1 MRTLKAIL
9 MLLVAAGLSACEQN
23 AVQQIAGPQEGGSAV
38 KFFNFAAGSPVVNF
52 YINDAKVTGI
62 STTLCFPITD
72 ANREQC
78 TTTGNTSTSGVAYG
92 GAGNGGN
99 AWYSDVKPGQLNLQ
113 ARIAAA
119 TDRDLKIADVPAN
132 VAQGR
137 LYSYYLS
144 GIYNAT
150 TKTADSFVL
159 EDVIPA
165 LDYSTAYVRFVNAS
179 AAPEPL
185 TLVLTNR
192 TTAEVITVASGIA
205 YQTGSAFVKVP
216 NGSYDL
222 AARNA
227 AGANVI
233 TRTAVSFG
241 NGRVNSITA
250 RGNPATAST
259 LALDNTANR

>member
-1 MRTLKAIL
+1 
-9 MLLVAAGLSACEQN
+9 MLLVAAAALSACEQN
-23 AVQQIAGPQEGGSAV
+23 AVQQIAGPQEGGAAV
-38 KFFNFAAGSPVVNF
+38 KFFNFAVGSPVVNF

-78 TTTGNTSTSGVAYG
+78 TTTGNESTAGVGYG

-119 TDRDLKIADVPAN
+119 IDKDLRIANLPAN
-132 VAQGR
+132 IAAGKF
-137 LYSYYLS
+137 YSYYLS
-144 GIYNAT
+144 GIYDAT
-150 TKTADSFVL
+150 TKAADSFVL
-159 EDVIPA
+159 EDALPA

-179 AAPEPL
+179 AAAEPL

-192 TTAEVITVASGIA
+192 TTAEVITLASGIA
-205 YQTGSAFVKVP
+205 YKAGSAFVKVP

-222 AARNA
+222 AARNP
-227 AGANVI
+227 AGTNVI

-241 NGRVNSITA
+241 SGRVNSITA